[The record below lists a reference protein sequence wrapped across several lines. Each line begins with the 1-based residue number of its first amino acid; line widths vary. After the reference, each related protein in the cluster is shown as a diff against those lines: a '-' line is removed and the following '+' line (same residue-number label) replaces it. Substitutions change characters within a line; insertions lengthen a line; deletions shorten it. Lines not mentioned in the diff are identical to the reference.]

1 MLDTPKLDLYLGSVH
16 EVKDRVTYEITADIP
31 GVAQEVRAYP
41 YSRGEMD
48 EPVEGNLIYLLS
60 IDPVYHSVFLYTKAK
75 ENDFIGIRSNGK
87 LVDITPDYITI
98 GVYDTSTTSPDDT
111 RPDPSKSYLKMDSSG
126 NIEIMATGNEKI
138 EIKGDSEV
146 KVSGNVNIEV
156 SGDANIKVSGNTTLD
171 SPNVNVTGG
180 NLTTSKGGS
189 VSPTGNGGFNCLPQC
204 IFSGVIHQGNK
215 ISGT

>member
-138 EIKGDSEV
+138 EIKGNAEI
-146 KVSGNVNIEV
+146 KV
-156 SGDANIKVSGNTTLD
+156 SGDANINVSGTTNIDGATLNIN
-171 SPNVNVTGG
+171 SGTINMNKKIPNP
-180 NLTTSKGGS
+180 GS
-189 VSPTGNGGFNCLPQC
+189 GPLNCIQNC
-204 IFSGVIHQGNK
+204 IFSGVPHGSNTA
-215 ISGT
+215 G

>member
-87 LVDITPDYITI
+87 LIDITPDYITI

-138 EIKGDSEV
+138 EINGDAEV
-146 KVSGNVNIEV
+146 KISGNVKVEV
-156 SGDANIKVSGNTTLD
+156 SGDANINVSGKTTID
-171 SPNVNVTGG
+171 SPEVNITGG
-180 NLTTSKGGS
+180 KLTT
-189 VSPTGNGGFNCLPQC
+189 PNGGNAVANGMGGFCGVKNC
-204 IFSGVIHQGNK
+204 IFSGVPHVTNE
-215 ISGT
+215 ISNT

>member
-1 MLDTPKLDLYLGSVH
+1 
-16 EVKDRVTYEITADIP
+16 
-31 GVAQEVRAYP
+31 
-41 YSRGEMD
+41 MD

-87 LVDITPDYITI
+87 LIDITPDYITI
-98 GVYDTSTTSPDDT
+98 GVYDTLTTSPDDT

-138 EIKGDSEV
+138 TI
-146 KVSGNVNIEV
+146 SGNVDIEI
-156 SGDANIKVSGNTTLD
+156 SGDANVKVSGNTTID

-180 NLTTSKGGS
+180 NLTTSNGGS

-204 IFSGVIHQGNK
+204 IFSGCIHQGNK